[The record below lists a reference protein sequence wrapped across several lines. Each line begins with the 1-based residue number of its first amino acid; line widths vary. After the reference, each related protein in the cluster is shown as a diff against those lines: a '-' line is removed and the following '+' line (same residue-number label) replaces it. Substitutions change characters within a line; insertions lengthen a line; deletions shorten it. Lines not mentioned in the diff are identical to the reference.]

1 MYRCVLVPVDGTAF
15 GEQALA
21 LAATVARRTGAALH
35 LAHVHVPAIAP
46 VGMDAVAAAG
56 PWNDILKEQENDY
69 LEKLAQRVSAAFGP
83 RVTWQVMDGPVA
95 EAVESQAAACGAD
108 LVVMS
113 THGHAGFRRVWHHCI
128 AEQLLQEL
136 PIPVLLTHPRDEEAE
151 PDLSTPRE
159 LRHVLVPLDGGAQ
172 PHAMLE
178 RATALGRGF
187 RARYTLLRVVHP
199 PAATSRSGADNQIG
213 RRSLEHDQVAARQ
226 YLTGFAERM
235 RAAGLDVRSEVRV
248 DEEPASAIVRF
259 IAAAARAGTPVD
271 LVAMERHPHRGLA
284 NALATHTTNAVVRDG
299 GVPVLLVRSATPATS
314 PAQLASLA
322 VQM

>member
-15 GEQALA
+15 GEQSLA

-46 VGMDAVAAAG
+46 VGMDAVATSG
-56 PWNDILKEQENDY
+56 PWNDILKEQANGY
-69 LEKLAQRVSAAFGP
+69 LEKLAQRLAAAFGL
-83 RVTWQVMDGPVA
+83 RVSWHVMEGPVV
-95 EAVESQAAACGAD
+95 EAVESQAAASGAD

-113 THGHAGFRRVWHHCI
+113 THGHAGIRRVWHHCV
-128 AEQLLQEL
+128 ADQLVQDL

-151 PDLSTPRE
+151 PDLSTPWE
-159 LRHVLVPLDGGAQ
+159 LRHVLVPLDGGTQ

-178 RATALGRGF
+178 RATAIGRGF
-187 RARYTLLRVVHP
+187 RARYTLLRVVRP
-199 PAATSRSGADNQIG
+199 PAAAARSAGDNQIG
-213 RRSLEHDQVAARQ
+213 QRSLEHDQVAARQ
-226 YLTGFAERM
+226 YLPGFAERM

-248 DEEPASAIVRF
+248 DEEPAPAIVRF
-259 IAAAARAGTPVD
+259 IDDAARAGTPVD

-284 NALATHTTNAVVRDG
+284 DALATHTTDAVVRDG
-299 GVPVLLVRSATPATS
+299 GVPVLLVRSAIPATS
-314 PAQLASLA
+314 PAQLATLA